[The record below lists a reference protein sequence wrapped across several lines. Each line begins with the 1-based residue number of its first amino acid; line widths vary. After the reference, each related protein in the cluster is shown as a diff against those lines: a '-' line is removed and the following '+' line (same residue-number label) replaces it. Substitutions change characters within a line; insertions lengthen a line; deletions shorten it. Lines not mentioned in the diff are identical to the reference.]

1 MTLLVTSG
9 FDANN
14 NHHGWKFYSLTYL
27 EEHLTKITLKDIEK
41 KSEGKN
47 YLSG

>member
-1 MTLLVTSG
+1 MQTTIITVDNFIVS
-9 FDANN
+9 
-14 NHHGWKFYSLTYL
+14 YL
-27 EEHLTKITLKDIEK
+27 EEHLTKITLKDIG